1 MNRFHPYSMC
11 KEKGL
16 NMRCYQKNVGRLA
29 VAAVLCFAATGLISV
44 WGQGERDKV
53 VKIRRIDGDEVR
65 TPEYR
70 IIGGTAQGQKRE
82 WFEASCEYETYPEWI
97 DELRIRYYMLVKSKE
112 GRSRL
117 TLFSGE
123 IIYVDI
129 EEGNRHKSVAYLHP
143 STLARY
149 GEVQAIAVV
158 IYEQGRPVAMESRPA
173 SKKRWWENY
182 TPVKGYVRNRMET
195 PFAMINFDDYEAIKA
210 GSNP

>member
-1 MNRFHPYSMC
+1 
-11 KEKGL
+11 
-16 NMRCYQKNVGRLA
+16 
-29 VAAVLCFAATGLISV
+29 
-44 WGQGERDKV
+44 
-53 VKIRRIDGDEVR
+53 
-65 TPEYR
+65 
-70 IIGGTAQGQKRE
+70 
-82 WFEASCEYETYPEWI
+82 
-97 DELRIRYYMLVKSKE
+97 
-112 GRSRL
+112 
-117 TLFSGE
+117 
-123 IIYVDI
+123 VDI